1 MLLAMRTLLLGEALV
16 DLICERPVASLDEA
30 DAFVPHFGGAV
41 ANVAVGAARRGARV
55 ALAGG
60 TGDDT
65 WGAWLRERLEAEG
78 VGLDWFASSARVA
91 TPVAFVTL
99 DDAGEPSYAIY
110 GDGISAAVGA
120 VAGRLPEAVEACD
133 ALFLTSNTLVGEDE
147 RAATLAAR
155 DRALELGR
163 PVIFDPNLRVHRWS
177 SAGAAASEARALLAG
192 AFLVKCN
199 AEEARLLSGEERPEA
214 AAEGIVAAGA
224 AHAIVTRGAGGAV
237 LRGGG
242 LRMDVPGTAAETVST
257 VGAGDVFM
265 SVVLARLAAAA
276 FYPPALAQALP
287 EAVAEAAR
295 ATERWGA
302 LS

>member
-1 MLLAMRTLLLGEALV
+1 MRTLLLGEALV
-16 DLICERPVASLDEA
+16 DLICERPVAALGGA

-41 ANVAVGAARRGARV
+41 ANVAVGAARRGAPV

-60 TGDDT
+60 IGDDA
-65 WGAWLRERLEAEG
+65 WGGWLRERLEAEG
-78 VGLDWFASSARVA
+78 VDLTWFAALPGVA
-91 TPVAFVTL
+91 TPVAFVTV

-110 GDGISAAVGA
+110 GEGIEAAMRA
-120 VAGRLPEAVEACD
+120 AAPLLEEAVEACD

-163 PVIFDPNLRVHRWS
+163 PVLVDPNLRVDRWP
-177 SAGAAASEARALLAG
+177 SAGAAASEARALLSG

-199 AEEARLLSGEERPEA
+199 AEEARLLSGEDDPVA

-224 AHAIVTRGAGGAV
+224 AHAIVTRGAAGAV

-242 LRMDVPGTAAETVST
+242 LRADLPGAPAEPVST
-257 VGAGDVFM
+257 VGAGDAFM
-265 SVVLARLAAAA
+265 GVVLARLAAAG
-276 FYPPALAQALP
+276 FYPPALAAALP
-287 EAVAEAAR
+287 DALEEAAR